1 MNSPLES
8 LDIPAWVAKA
18 AADKKNFREAVH
30 IILTAIGQSTA
41 LRTKMIMKGG
51 MLMAL
56 RYESS
61 RFTKDAD
68 FSTREL
74 YVQGNETE
82 LIAELDAQ
90 IALATAELPYD
101 TSCRIQ
107 RSELKPVG
115 ADKTF
120 PTLALNIGYA
130 PKSNARAMSR
140 LLAKQSPTIVQI
152 DYSYNESVLDV
163 EVLQLVDGAE
173 LRAYSLVNLM
183 AEKYRSLLQQ
193 TIRNRNRRQDIYDLA
208 LLLNHVDHWTQ
219 SERTMLKSL
228 IVASAEPKGIQA
240 QANSMSD
247 PKIMEMAAKGYEDM
261 AAEVDGPL
269 PTFDDIYQQVLK
281 FYEDL
286 PWSDV

>member
-18 AADKKNFREAVH
+18 SADKKNFREAVH

-74 YVQGNETE
+74 YIQGNEIA

-90 IALATAELPYD
+90 IAIATAELPYD

-107 RSELKPVG
+107 RSELNPVG

-120 PTLALNIGYA
+120 PTLVLNIGYA
-130 PKSNARAMSR
+130 PKSNARAISR
-140 LLAKQSPTIVQI
+140 LLAKQSPTIVEI
-152 DYSYNESVLDV
+152 DYSYNESVLDI
-163 EVLQLVDGAE
+163 EVLQIIDGAE

-219 SERTMLKSL
+219 PERVMLKSL
-228 IVASAEPKGIQA
+228 IVASAKSKGIEA
-240 QANSMSD
+240 KADSMSD

-261 AAEVDGPL
+261 ATEVDGPL
-269 PTFDDIYQQVLK
+269 PVFADIYQQVLQ
-281 FYEDL
+281 FYESL
-286 PWSDV
+286 PWSNA

>member
-18 AADKKNFREAVH
+18 STDKKNFREAVH

-130 PKSNARAMSR
+130 PKSNARAISR

-219 SERTMLKSL
+219 PERTMLKSL

-240 QANSMSD
+240 QADSMSD

-269 PTFDDIYQQVLK
+269 PAFDDIYQQVLK

-286 PWSDV
+286 PWSNS

>member
-1 MNSPLES
+1 M
-8 LDIPAWVAKA
+8 
-18 AADKKNFREAVH
+18 
-30 IILTAIGQSTA
+30 
-41 LRTKMIMKGG
+41 
-51 MLMAL
+51 
-56 RYESS
+56 
-61 RFTKDAD
+61 
-68 FSTREL
+68 
-74 YVQGNETE
+74 
-82 LIAELDAQ
+82 
-90 IALATAELPYD
+90 
-101 TSCRIQ
+101 
-107 RSELKPVG
+107 
-115 ADKTF
+115 
-120 PTLALNIGYA
+120 
-130 PKSNARAMSR
+130 
-140 LLAKQSPTIVQI
+140 AKQSPTIVQI

-219 SERTMLKSL
+219 PERTMLKSL

-240 QANSMSD
+240 QADSMSD

-269 PTFDDIYQQVLK
+269 PAFDDIYQQVLK

-286 PWSDV
+286 PWSNS

>member
-18 AADKKNFREAVH
+18 TADKKNFREAVH

-68 FSTREL
+68 FSTRDL
-74 YVQGNETE
+74 YIQGNETE

-90 IALATAELPYD
+90 LALATAELPYD

-107 RSELKPVG
+107 RSELKPSG

-130 PKSNARAMSR
+130 PKSNARA
-140 LLAKQSPTIVQI
+140 
-152 DYSYNESVLDV
+152 
-163 EVLQLVDGAE
+163 
-173 LRAYSLVNLM
+173 
-183 AEKYRSLLQQ
+183 
-193 TIRNRNRRQDIYDLA
+193 
-208 LLLNHVDHWTQ
+208 
-219 SERTMLKSL
+219 
-228 IVASAEPKGIQA
+228 IVAFWL
-240 QANSMSD
+240 NN
-247 PKIMEMAAKGYEDM
+247 
-261 AAEVDGPL
+261 PL
-269 PTFDDIYQQVLK
+269 PSLRSITATTNQYWMWKYSGLLMGV
-281 FYEDL
+281 
-286 PWSDV
+286 SCRHTA